1 MIFTNRTLYFYF
13 HRYSPTK
20 TFISMNIKG
29 ITGGNQKIKNKYSL
43 VIFIEKYDMSI
54 L

>member
-1 MIFTNRTLYFYF
+1 
-13 HRYSPTK
+13 
-20 TFISMNIKG
+20 MNIKG